1 MSNCNCNKLSGT
13 EKATATGV
21 SVVVNDPQTAI
32 KLAMEDELNNYAK
45 KDADN
50 ITEPDKW
57 KEKLNYLTEEDI
69 ADKANTTSVTELS
82 EKVDTKANQAD
93 LDNAKRDLTAEIG
106 EKASSEELTEAKE
119 DLQSKIDT
127 KADNSELQST
137 NSSVASI
144 QSRVDIINQ
153 LLQVND
159 DTLDELQEIVAYIKQ
174 NKEDLQNLGISNIAG
189 LEDALGEKVDKE
201 EGKGLS
207 TNDFTGELKNK
218 LENFS
223 NLSTEDQT
231 IASGVERSIDVQG
244 RLNITG
250 LEELE
255 EDDITYSKKLVIN
268 EDGTLAQKKDKKPIN
283 VTFPSTINVKHSYP
297 EALVKQESWTEEIL
311 EKVKKLET
319 YDYEKFPISS
329 ANVTTGTFNNVEPTS
344 ARLIDDNRVIIEVKG
359 ALAREDTLEI
369 KSWFEINNLDQ
380 NRDWVLKF
388 KNFRRAALYNSVT
401 LGLKY
406 DNRAITSYVGE
417 SIGWTIGGYQTD
429 RLGEYTF
436 YFIKM
441 AETITT
447 VVVGENSPVAG
458 MAVSSYVK
466 EDKPM
471 ILFGKVSNSNEKLQ
485 VSNFEIKY
493 L

>member
-1 MSNCNCNKLSGT
+1 MGYEIKRIDNEGLADYAFQINGALALKNY
-13 EKATATGV
+13 TATVEGSRLRIAHTQNAALSILECEV
-21 SVVVNDPQTAI
+21 SEVEIDGHVYDNA
-32 KLAMEDELNNYAK
+32 EDAQRALQSIVYA
-45 KDADN
+45 DLP
-50 ITEPDKW
+50 ILVLTRE
-57 KEKLNYLTEEDI
+57 EKQKILDFER
-69 ADKANTTSVTELS
+69 
-82 EKVDTKANQAD
+82 TKANAD
-93 LDNAKRDLTAEIG
+93 GTNVSEHKEGWKKALELDKVGIG
-106 EKASSEELTEAKE
+106 AS
-119 DLQSKIDT
+119 
-127 KADNSELQST
+127 N
-137 NSSVASI
+137 
-144 QSRVDIINQ
+144 
-153 LLQVND
+153 
-159 DTLDELQEIVAYIKQ
+159 
-174 NKEDLQNLGISNIAG
+174 
-189 LEDALGEKVDKE
+189 
-201 EGKGLS
+201 
-207 TNDFTGELKNK
+207 
-218 LENFS
+218 
-223 NLSTEDQT
+223 QT
-231 IASGVERSIDVQG
+231 IESGQIRELDVQG
-244 RLNITG
+244 RLDIKN
-250 LEELE
+250 LEEKE

-344 ARLIDDNRVIIEVKG
+344 ARLVEDNRVIIEVKG

-388 KNFRRAALYNSVT
+388 KNFRKATLYNSVT

-406 DNRAITSYVGE
+406 DNRAIISHRGE

-466 EDKPM
+466 ENKA
-471 ILFGKVSNSNEKLQ
+471 IKLFGKVSNGEKLQ
-485 VSNFEIKY
+485 VSNLEIKY